1 MLEFA
6 RPVREESLERQM
18 PRAGR
23 EKAKMKLTLERNK
36 PGNAGRLTRIRNTVL
51 LGGLGIL
58 IPCTV
63 IFAQAPDNSKTNQ
76 QDRGSATADQQAENQ
91 GDRDLARKIRKAIID
106 DKNLSMYAHNVKV
119 ARGGTVTL
127 KGPVPSNEE
136 KTAIESKAVEI
147 AGAANVKNELTVK
160 SKTEK

>member
-1 MLEFA
+1 LEFA
-6 RPVREESLERQM
+6 RPVREKILERQM
-18 PRAGR
+18 LRDSR

-36 PGNAGRLTRIRNTVL
+36 PGNAGRLRRIRNTVL

-58 IPCTV
+58 IPCTAL
-63 IFAQAPDNSKTNQ
+63 FAQAPDNSKTNQ

-119 ARGGTVTL
+119 IARGTVTL
-127 KGPVPSNEE
+127 GGPVPSGEE
-136 KTAIESKAVEI
+136 RAAIESKAVEI
-147 AGAANVKNELTVK
+147 AARQR
-160 SKTEK
+160 